1 VSLLV
6 DGSTTISSGTNDYY
20 NIGLGGNVGDT
31 NNSLTVTSAGTVAN
45 AANNIL
51 VGQNGLDNTMTVSS
65 GASVVN
71 LGSSVI
77 GLNATASGNS
87 VLVTG
92 AGSTWS
98 SGTALL
104 IGSSGSG
111 NSMSVEAGAD
121 VASAGSGV
129 ALGYN
134 VGSSD
139 NSLLIDGVGSTLADS
154 ADFVVGFSG
163 SSNSVVVS
171 NGGTLTNG
179 QHSYGGVIG
188 LNSGANNN
196 SVLVSG
202 SGSAWNNS
210 GDLTIG
216 NSGQGTL
223 TVANGGSISANAV
236 IIASQAGSSGSL
248 NFGSS
253 GGSDTAGNFL
263 VPEIKFGLG
272 TGTINFNQTDTVAV
286 TVSGAGFINQSGSG
300 TTVLTAGTNTLPSG
314 VFLQTTING
323 GSLVA
328 SGVFSNAL
336 LNLSQGNFTL
346 TGEGSTWSTSGTTP
360 QSIWVGNSH
369 PGNSAVISNG
379 ASMQAFLAIGQHPAS
394 ANNSVVVTG
403 AGSSWNAGNTGLN
416 VGVNGSGN
424 SMTISDGGNVSVAGG
439 AIGLNSGANNN
450 SVLVTGSGS
459 AWILGNLTIGQ
470 AGGGN
475 LTLAN
480 GGMAT
485 STEITVA
492 SQSGSIGTLNIGR
505 FGTNDAAGTIN
516 APSITFGAGTGTI
529 NFNQSNATTISAVI
543 SGSGTVNQL
552 GSGTTTLSANNTYA
566 GTTTV
571 TGGLLNV
578 NGSVGSVT
586 VSSGGS
592 LGGSGTT
599 GSLLVNGTLTP
610 GNSPGTLN
618 TGSQTWFN
626 GANYNWQI
634 FNATGSAGSG
644 YDLLNI
650 SGSLDLSNLT
660 AGGFGINMWSLS
672 GINPD
677 VNGNATNFN
686 AANNYSW
693 ILAQAAAGITGFEAT
708 DFSIFTSAANGT
720 AGFSNTLDGALSI
733 AVDGNNL
740 VLNYQAVPE
749 PSTYTL
755 LGLGVVGMLITLRR
769 RARAKVG

>member
-1 VSLLV
+1 
-6 DGSTTISSGTNDYY
+6 
-20 NIGLGGNVGDT
+20 
-31 NNSLTVTSAGTVAN
+31 
-45 AANNIL
+45 
-51 VGQNGLDNTMTVSS
+51 MTVSG
-65 GASVVN
+65 GASVVD
-71 LGSSVI
+71 GKFSVV

-92 AGSTWS
+92 TGSTWS
-98 SGTALL
+98 SGGLV
-104 IGSSGSG
+104 IGDSGSG

-121 VASAGSGV
+121 VASAGSAV

-134 VGSSD
+134 VGSSN
-139 NSLLIDGVGSTLADS
+139 NSILVDGTGSTLASSSDLI
-154 ADFVVGFSG
+154 VGFGGSG
-163 SSNSVVVS
+163 NSVVVS
-171 NGGTLTNG
+171 NGGTLTNS
-179 QHSYGGVIG
+179 QYTSGGVIG

-300 TTVLTAGTNTLPSG
+300 TTVLTAGTKTLPSG

-336 LNLSQGNFTL
+336 LNINQGNFTL
-346 TGEGSTWSTSGTTP
+346 TGQGSTWNAGGESL
-360 QSIWVGNSH
+360 WVGYNH

-379 ASMQAFLAIGQHPAS
+379 ASMQTSLTIGQTINS
-394 ANNSVVVTG
+394 SNNSVVVTG
-403 AGSSWNAGNTGLN
+403 AGSSWNVGANDLY

-424 SMTISDGGNVSVAGG
+424 SMTISAGGNVSSGQVVYGG
-439 AIGLNSGANNN
+439 VIGFNVPSSNN

-459 AWILGNLTIGQ
+459 AWNISGDLTIGYSGQ
-470 AGGGN
+470 GT
-475 LTLAN
+475 LTVAD

-492 SQSGSIGTLNIGR
+492 SQAGSSGTLNIGG

-516 APSITFGAGTGTI
+516 APKITFGAGTGTI
-529 NFNQSNATTISAVI
+529 NFNQSNTSAPLTVI
-543 SGSGTVNQL
+543 SGNGTVNQL
-552 GSGTTTLSANNTYA
+552 GSGTTTLSANNTYT
-566 GTTTV
+566 GMTTV
-571 TGGLLNV
+571 SGGLLNV

-599 GSLLVNGTLTP
+599 GSLLVSGTLTP

-644 YDLLNI
+644 YDLLDI

-769 RARAKVG
+769 RKLG